1 MNEADREALSLSFSV
16 SLILATFLRLVG
28 VDLVV
33 VDVIVVVAFVVD
45 FDFEASN
52 RLFQKRSKAFFGARL
67 RFLVFKK
74 SVFRKSN
81 FKRV

>member
-1 MNEADREALSLSFSV
+1 MRPTERLSLSFSV

-67 RFLVFKK
+67 RFLVF
-74 SVFRKSN
+74 
-81 FKRV
+81 